1 MAPFFLDEK
10 MYKTVDIK
18 KWSRYHQYTFFKSYD
33 LPFFNICTE
42 LDVTDV
48 VLRCKKHD
56 YSFFISSLYA
66 SLYTAN
72 DIPEFKYRIKQ
83 QEVIEYENIHAGS
96 TVLNEDNT
104 FSFCYFDY
112 CAQFKDFNNNAKHQM
127 SLSRSGNL
135 ALEVKK
141 EALDLIHYSSIPWI
155 SFSSFSHARKLDKD
169 DSIPKIVFGKYHEK
183 SGRFFMPL
191 SVEVHHALMDG
202 YHVGQYFS
210 RLQEI
215 LMTSDIWNF

>member
-1 MAPFFLDEK
+1 
-10 MYKTVDIK
+10 MYKTVDVK
-18 KWSRYHQYTFFKSYD
+18 KWSRYHQYNFFKTYD

-42 LDVTDV
+42 LDVTEV
-48 VLRCKKHD
+48 VSWCKKHD
-56 YSFFISSLYA
+56 YSFFIGTLYA
-66 SLYTAN
+66 SLHMAN
-72 DIPEFKYRIKQ
+72 NISEFRYRIAHQQGQ
-83 QEVIEYENIHAGS
+83 QEQQIIEYEKIHAGS

-112 CAQFKDFNNNAKHQM
+112 SAQFMDFNNNAKHQM

-135 ALEVKK
+135 MLEAK
-141 EALDLIHYSSIPWI
+141 EHSLDLIHYSSIPWI

-183 SGRFFMPL
+183 SGRYFMPI

-210 RLQEI
+210 GLQEL
-215 LMTSDIWNF
+215 LMTPDIWDI